1 MRRLTR
7 RQRLAAA
14 VLTVLALIFI
24 SIDFTGGSLGGAR
37 GHTTGAM
44 GALYNGTDAV
54 LGPVRRFIQG
64 VPDVG
69 SNRSRIAQLQ
79 ADNDRLRRQLSE
91 SQVDAA
97 TETQLKALQLQ
108 ASSANLPILP
118 ARVIATGP
126 GAGAQWTVTVDV
138 GSAEQV
144 LVGQTVTNGVGLV
157 GRVLTV
163 QRNSSVILLES
174 DPDAAVGVRDSTTG
188 SLFLAKGAGVH
199 GLRATSLA
207 SGATAKV
214 GDAMLTGPATD
225 TTFVAN
231 LMVATVTSVSSGA
244 DGVLS
249 LQLKAA
255 AAQTDLNLLGIIA
268 VPVSGVIR
276 APLNPATG

>member
-24 SIDFTGGSLGGAR
+24 SVDFTAGSLGGAR

-69 SNRSRIAQLQ
+69 SNRSEIAKLQ
-79 ADNDRLRRQLSE
+79 AENDQLRRQLSD
-91 SQVDAA
+91 SAVDSATAA
-97 TETQLKALQLQ
+97 QLKALQLQ
-108 ASSANLPILP
+108 ASTANLPILP
-118 ARVIATGP
+118 ARVIGTGP
-126 GAGAQWTVTVDV
+126 GSGAQWTVTVDV
-138 GSAEQV
+138 GSADHV
-144 LVGQTVTNGVGLV
+144 LAGQTVTNGVGLV

-163 QRNSSVILLES
+163 HRSSSVILLES
-174 DPDAAVGVRDSTTG
+174 DPEAAVGVRDTTTG
-188 SLFLAKGAGVH
+188 SLFLAKGAGVR
-199 GLRATSLA
+199 GLTATSLA

-214 GDAMLTGPATD
+214 GDTVLTGPATD
-225 TTFVAN
+225 TTFVPN
-231 LMVATVTSVSSGA
+231 LLVATVTKVSTGA
-244 DGVLS
+244 DGVLT
-249 LQLKAA
+249 LQLRAA
-255 AAQTDLNLLGIIA
+255 AAQTDLNLLGIVA
-268 VPVSGVIR
+268 LPVSGAVR